1 MRERVVKEGII
12 IALLLLVAVYIN
24 GVLFYDLGP
33 NNSEDIL
40 HKAYVESPEVKDVLA
55 RIAGMTTTENSKKAN
70 GESIE
75 KYEYT
80 MTEEEKK
87 AGEKH
92 ATGKKNPFEKYYSA
106 ETEVETKDDKP
117 KEQSE
122 GTFFEKKDKK

>member
-1 MRERVVKEGII
+1 MSERIVKEGII

-24 GVLFYDLGP
+24 GVLFYDLRP
-33 NNSEDIL
+33 NNSENIL
-40 HKAYVESPEVKDVLA
+40 HKAYVESQEVKDVLA
-55 RIAGMTTTENSKKAN
+55 RIAGIATTENAKKAN

-75 KYEYT
+75 KIEYT

-87 AGEKH
+87 ANEKH

-106 ETEVETKDDKP
+106 DTEVETKDDKP